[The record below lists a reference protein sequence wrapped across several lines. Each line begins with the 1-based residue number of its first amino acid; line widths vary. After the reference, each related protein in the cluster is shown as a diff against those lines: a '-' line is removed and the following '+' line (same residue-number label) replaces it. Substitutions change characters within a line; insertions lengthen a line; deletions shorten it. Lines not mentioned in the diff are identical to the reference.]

1 MNDMIS
7 RFNTYPL
14 GQKVLVMLLFI
25 ILMVIGFYFLY
36 YQPYEEEVAQLNA
49 ELKQL
54 QEKREEFEVLKN
66 ERAEVLSRLEKLKR
80 ELLVAREQLP
90 ADAEVPS
97 LLQRIHNQAKTAG
110 LEITR
115 FKRVED
121 VNKNYYTEIPV
132 EMKLSGSF
140 DELANFFYYLG
151 RMTRI
156 VNVREITMKQQGGA
170 TKIDAEEAGELEVT
184 AKATTFMYNAPDAT
198 AQAAAPAG
206 RRQPPG
212 KR

>member
-1 MNDMIS
+1 MNDLIS

-14 GQKVLVMLLFI
+14 GQKVLMLLLLI
-25 ILMVIGFYFLY
+25 ILMVIGFYFLH
-36 YQPYEEEVAQLNA
+36 YQPYEEQVASLNQ
-49 ELKQL
+49 ELKTIQA
-54 QEKREEFEVLKN
+54 KREEFEVLKN

-90 ADAEVPS
+90 ASAEVPS

-115 FKRVED
+115 FKRVDD
-121 VNKNYYTEIPV
+121 VSKNYYTEIPV

-156 VNVREITMKQQGGA
+156 VNVRDISLKQQGGGS
-170 TKIDAEEAGELEVT
+170 KLDSEDAGELEVT
-184 AKATTFMYNAPDAT
+184 ARATTFMYNAPEQSQLLGT
-198 AQAAAPAG
+198 N
-206 RRQPPG
+206 
-212 KR
+212 KK

>member
-1 MNDMIS
+1 MNDLIS

-14 GQKVLVMLLFI
+14 GQKVLMLLLLI
-25 ILMVIGFYFLY
+25 ILMVIGFYFLH
-36 YQPYEEEVAQLNA
+36 YQPYEEQVASLNQ
-49 ELKQL
+49 ELKTIQA
-54 QEKREEFEVLKN
+54 KREEFEVLKN

-90 ADAEVPS
+90 ASAEVPS

-115 FKRVED
+115 FKRVDD
-121 VNKNYYTEIPV
+121 VSKNYYTEIPV

-156 VNVREITMKQQGGA
+156 VNVRDISLKQQGGGS
-170 TKIDAEEAGELEVT
+170 KLDSENAGELEVT
-184 AKATTFMYNAPDAT
+184 ARATTFMYNAPEQSQLLGT
-198 AQAAAPAG
+198 N
-206 RRQPPG
+206 
-212 KR
+212 KK